1 MFETLCALDRPEHIF
16 FLGDRTWSNHW
27 CIKFTHSC
35 HVKIQNFCNF
45 FGKYICNCHYICL
58 KILKYINFILCFLS
72 LLDFPD
78 FVVLVQ
84 LSDNFWY
91 FSAYLP
97 NYSSS
102 IQSFTLFSYSYAY
115 SSIFSCQRTYEVC
128 TVDYRWIQFLPK
140 TWISVSE
147 SSNYGS

>member
-1 MFETLCALDRPEHIF
+1 MLTNNCKFCIF
-16 FLGDRTWSNHW
+16 LKFVWNTVCIGHPWTYFLFGWKNRTW

-45 FGKYICNCHYICL
+45 FRKYICNCHYICL

-91 FSAYLP
+91 FSAHLP

-102 IQSFTLFSYSYAY
+102 IQSITLFSYSYAY
-115 SSIFSCQRTYEVC
+115 SSIFSCQWTYEVC
-128 TVDYRWIQFLPK
+128 STVF
-140 TWISVSE
+140 
-147 SSNYGS
+147 